1 MNKLAINGGS
11 PIIDY
16 IFKTYN
22 TIGEEEKKAA
32 LEVIDSGV
40 LSQFVGSWGKNFNGG
55 PKVKLFEEACEQKF
69 NVKHAISVNSWTSGL
84 ICAVGAID
92 INPGDEIILS
102 PWTMSA
108 CAASILHWGAIPIFA
123 DIESKTFNIDPLSI
137 EKNISK
143 KTKAILA
150 IDIFGHSCN
159 IDRIK
164 QIAQKYNLKIITDS
178 AQAPGSENNGR
189 VTGTI
194 GDIGGF
200 SLNYHKHIHTGE
212 GGIVVTNNDY
222 YADRIRLIRNHAE
235 SVSKDSDINNYANLI
250 GYNFRLGEIES
261 AIGIEQ
267 LKKLD
272 ILVERKRE
280 NAKQLND
287 NLSNLKGIQTPIV
300 RDGNLHSYYIY
311 PLVLDLEILNTT
323 REKIINALKSEG
335 VQGLMAG
342 YVNIHLLPAFQMKIA
357 YGSDGFPWT
366 FENSRKNINYDKG
379 ICPIAEKLHSE
390 SFLGLEICDFELS
403 DKDIKNIGESFRKV
417 WEKIDEL

>member
-403 DKDIKNIGESFRKV
+403 DNDIKNIGESFRKV

>member
-1 MNKLAINGGS
+1 MDKLAIKGGN
-11 PIIDY
+11 PVINY
-16 IFKTYN
+16 KFKRYN

-32 LEVIDSGV
+32 LEVIESGV
-40 LSQFVGSWGKNFNGG
+40 LSQFVGTWSKNFNGG
-55 PKVKLFEEACEQKF
+55 PKVKLFEDACRQKF

-84 ICAVGAID
+84 ICAVGALD

-123 DIESKTFNIDPLSI
+123 DIESTTFNIDPLSI
-137 EKNISK
+137 EKNISPN
-143 KTKAILA
+143 TKAILA

-159 IDRIK
+159 IDTIK
-164 QIAQKYNLKIITDS
+164 KIAKTHNLKIITDS
-178 AQAPGSENNGR
+178 AQAPGSENKGR

-235 SVSKDSDINNYANLI
+235 SVAQGLGVNNYANLI

-261 AIGIEQ
+261 SIGIEQ

-272 ILVERKRE
+272 SLVEKKRH
-280 NAKQLND
+280 NANQLTEH
-287 NLSNLKGIQTPIV
+287 LSNLKGLQLPLV
-300 RDGNLHSYYIY
+300 REDNLHSYYIY
-311 PLVLDLEILNTT
+311 PLVLDLEILKTS

-335 VQGLMAG
+335 VDGLMSG
-342 YVNIHLLPAFQMKIA
+342 YVNVHLLPTFQKKIA
-357 YGSDGFPWT
+357 YGSQGFPWT
-366 FENSRKNINYDKG
+366 YEKSRKDINYDKG

-390 SFLGLEICDFELS
+390 SFLGIEICDFDLS
-403 DKDIKNIGESFRKV
+403 TEDIEKIGYAFSKV
-417 WEKIDEL
+417 WNNLNEL